1 MTDAFA
7 ALVMPIFQNVIDLRA
22 RLSWDDSPGINEV
35 KKQIRS
41 WIEEAG
47 NRSLVDAVLAD
58 DFTLSKY
65 GLVAWI
71 DEVLTDSNWGKKVD
85 WGSEQH
91 VLEWDIYRSR
101 IRAEKFYSMAATAEN
116 RHSVDPLETYLLC
129 VALGFR
135 GIKAFD
141 EDDFQ
146 RWIERVYAR
155 IADASPLDAK
165 PFREDDAPTGD
176 GLRPRSGLSLLVTV
190 SALSVFT
197 ALATLAAYIGAVHL
211 EYYSGG

>member
-7 ALVMPIFQNVIDLRA
+7 ALVMPIFQNVIDLRV
-22 RLSWDDSPGINEV
+22 RLSWDDPPGIDEV
-35 KKQIRS
+35 KRWIRA

-47 NRSLVDAVLAD
+47 NRALIDPVLSD
-58 DFTLSKY
+58 DFNLTKY
-65 GLVAWI
+65 GLVSWI
-71 DEVLTDSNWGKKVD
+71 DELLTETEWGRKVD

-91 VLEWDIYRSR
+91 VLEWDIYRSH
-101 IRAEKFYSMAATAEN
+101 IRAEKFYTMAEAAEN

-135 GIKAFD
+135 GVKAFD
-141 EDDFQ
+141 EEEFQ
-146 RWIERVYAR
+146 SWIERIYAR
-155 IADASPLDAK
+155 VTDASPLDTK
-165 PFREDDAPTGD
+165 PFREDDTVVGD
-176 GLRPRSGLSLLVTV
+176 GLRPRSGLTLLVTV

-211 EYYSGG
+211 EYYANG